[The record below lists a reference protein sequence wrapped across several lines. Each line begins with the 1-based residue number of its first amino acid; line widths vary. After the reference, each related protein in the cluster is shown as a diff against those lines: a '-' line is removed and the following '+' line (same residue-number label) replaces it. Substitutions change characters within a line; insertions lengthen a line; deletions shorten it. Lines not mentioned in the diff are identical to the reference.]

1 VDDVTEV
8 WPGGDL
14 RRPTLHGLDTAALG
28 RREPT
33 AAVVLLHGGKAAS
46 REPVRRGNL
55 AALRMAYFGRAL
67 RSGVPLPP
75 TLPVLALRYRYRGWN
90 APDGAD
96 PDPGT
101 PPDPVADTLWALG
114 AVERRLGPI
123 PIVLVGHSLG
133 GRTAIRAAGYPTVT
147 AVAALAPWLPEGE
160 PVAPLHGRTLLIV
173 HGRQDRVTSAKLAL
187 AFARRSAEVSA
198 ETRLELVD
206 DGHAMLRAAGTWHR
220 LVGEFVRENAE
231 RGR

>member
-1 VDDVTEV
+1 MDDVTEV
-8 WPGGDL
+8 APGGDL

-28 RREPT
+28 RRRPT

-67 RSGVPLPP
+67 RTEGPLPP
-75 TLPVLALRYRYRGWN
+75 TLPCLTLRYRYRGWN
-90 APDGAD
+90 APQDA
-96 PDPGT
+96 DPGT

-160 PVAPLHGRTLLIV
+160 PVEPLRERTLLIV
-173 HGRQDRVTSAKLAL
+173 HGRQDRVTSAKLSL

-220 LVGEFVRENAE
+220 LVGAFVRENT
-231 RGR
+231 GL